1 MSSVSAQVSSKRRAA
16 PLPADER
23 RTRII
28 EAVLP
33 LLIEHGHNVTTRQ
46 MAMAADVSEGTIFNV
61 FADKDELVGAVLE
74 HAIDQEPF
82 ERSIEAI
89 DAEMPFEQRLVCAT
103 ELIQQ
108 RTVGIW
114 QLVSQFGK
122 PHDDHRPMPTSHAL
136 AALLASEPGEL
147 RLAPD
152 EAAGILRSL
161 ALAMTHPMLNATAP
175 EPERIVDVFLN
186 GLRS

>member
-1 MSSVSAQVSSKRRAA
+1 MSDVSTSDQSKRRAA

-23 RTRII
+23 RTVII

-46 MAMAADVSEGTIFNV
+46 MADAAHVSEGTVFNV
-61 FADKDELVGAVLE
+61 FADKDQLIAAVLE

-82 ERSIEAI
+82 ERSIDAI
-89 DAEMPFEQRLVCAT
+89 DAAVPFEQRLIRAT

-114 QLVSQFGK
+114 QLVSQLGK
-122 PHDDHRPMPTSHAL
+122 PHGDHRPMPTSQAL
-136 AALLASEPGEL
+136 VSLLASEPGRL
-147 RLAPD
+147 RIPPGD
-152 EAAGILRSL
+152 AAGILRSL
-161 ALAMTHPMLNATAP
+161 ALAMSHPMLNASPPRA
-175 EPERIVDVFLN
+175 EHIVDVFLN
-186 GLRS
+186 GVRS